1 MKHFFCKICMIFMH
15 VGQFCLQNGLYK
27 RFLKGFLKEALM
39 SHLSTHVTNSKMLFE
54 AKNDYFHYPSQ
65 IQLCLIMLSKVYR
78 TDFELTVPI
87 FHNRLTFDED
97 LLENAVYKG
106 FLKYAFRPL
115 HLRDISVNTMFHLSL
130 YAGMESVWI

>member
-1 MKHFFCKICMIFMH
+1 
-15 VGQFCLQNGLYK
+15 
-27 RFLKGFLKEALM
+27 M

-65 IQLCLIMLSKVYR
+65 IQLCFIMPSKVYR

-106 FLKYAFRPL
+106 FLKEAL
-115 HLRDISVNTMFHLSL
+115 MSHLSTH
-130 YAGMESVWI
+130 VTN

>member
-1 MKHFFCKICMIFMH
+1 ML
-15 VGQFCLQNGLYK
+15 VEFCLQNGLYK

-78 TDFELTVPI
+78 ADFELTVPI

-97 LLENAVYKG
+97 LLEK
-106 FLKYAFRPL
+106 
-115 HLRDISVNTMFHLSL
+115 SL
-130 YAGMESVWI
+130 L